1 MTTTEPMSPLST
13 AAQRERHEFAMGR
26 TDTLS
31 RAALIAA
38 VQDAIDTGKR
48 DHPKDGYFHAA
59 AWGTLLGALGSGV
72 TDAIKQ

>member
-1 MTTTEPMSPLST
+1 MTNHVAPAPTDAEL
-13 AAQRERHEFAMGR
+13 ERHEFAMGR
-26 TDTLS
+26 RDTLS